1 MLEIWSLWNTR
12 LGKAQAGIKIA
23 RRNINN
29 LRYNKNLDRE
39 AWRAVVHGVTKS
51 QTWLSD
57 WTELI
62 TKIKFSNSGR
72 LTLIQCFNLLSIC
85 QLCFFLL
92 QSRISYVVY
101 KYILLILLFSG
112 LHILNRNLLTSTSYL
127 YSSKLILFDFAI
139 SLSFF
144 IFFFFGGGWLI
155 FFILCQNTKCLNT
168 IFQPLSP
175 HFVLSLQWNICFI
188 STFPKFFI
196 IS

>member
-1 MLEIWSLWNTR
+1 MIQQMLEIWSLWNTR
-12 LGKAQAGIKIA
+12 LDEAQAGIKIA

-29 LRYNKNLDRE
+29 LRYNQNLDTE

-51 QTWLSD
+51 RTWLSD

-92 QSRISYVVY
+92 QSGISYVVY

-144 IFFFFGGGWLI
+144 IFLFFVGGEVVN
-155 FFILCQNTKCLNT
+155 ILYT
-168 IFQPLSP
+168 
-175 HFVLSLQWNICFI
+175 
-188 STFPKFFI
+188 
-196 IS
+196 